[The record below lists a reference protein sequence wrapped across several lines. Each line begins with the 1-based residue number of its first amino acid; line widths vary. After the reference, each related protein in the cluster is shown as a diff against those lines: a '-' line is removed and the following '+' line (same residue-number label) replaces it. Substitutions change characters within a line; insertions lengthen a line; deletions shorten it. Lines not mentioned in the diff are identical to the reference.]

1 MTMQRIGTRRVT
13 AIDVRRGG
21 FSLIEL
27 LTTMSI
33 IGILAAVAM
42 PNFRNA
48 VVHARAV
55 EVASDFE
62 VVKVATVSFNADM
75 HAWPPDATLGTV
87 PAELTS
93 YVPEG
98 FSFQGDGYE
107 LKFENYTLAG
117 GLPFDA
123 STTQL
128 IAVSV
133 TADDDRL
140 SNAIIS
146 LLRSS
151 LVFSVGRTHTVVIDR
166 S

>member
-1 MTMQRIGTRRVT
+1 M
-13 AIDVRRGG
+13 RRGG

-27 LTTMSI
+27 LVTMSI
-33 IGILAAVAM
+33 IAILAAVAM

-55 EVASDFE
+55 DVAGDLE
-62 VVKVATVSFNADM
+62 VVRVATVSYNAEE
-75 HAWPPDATLGTV
+75 HAWPADATLGIV
-87 PAELTS
+87 PTELNTLL
-93 YVPEG
+93 PEL

-107 LKFENYTLAG
+107 LKFENYALSG
-117 GLPFDA
+117 GLPFDP

-133 TADDDRL
+133 TADDDSL
-140 SNAIIS
+140 SNAIVS